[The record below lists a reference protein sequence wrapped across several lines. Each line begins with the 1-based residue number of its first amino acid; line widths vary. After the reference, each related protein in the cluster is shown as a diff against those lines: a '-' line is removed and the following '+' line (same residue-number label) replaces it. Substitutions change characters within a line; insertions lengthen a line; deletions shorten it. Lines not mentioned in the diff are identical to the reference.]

1 MMEGFAADALI
12 PPQLV
17 GLGFSFAGMVL
28 GSLFTR
34 AAPHPHPQHRA
45 HG

>member
-1 MMEGFAADALI
+1 MELVAPEALV

-28 GSLFTR
+28 GSLYSR
-34 AAPHPHPQHRA
+34 EAPVSAPR
-45 HG
+45 